1 MTTQHNHSQ
10 SDWRA
15 VGGGTG
21 PLVHSSD
28 EEQATSS
35 ARRDGSQEPIA
46 PPRLSLTSLP
56 TEILDKVFSCID
68 YDIYFNPSRRVDQV
82 LVNKRIFSVA
92 YPVWMRRITVS
103 SFIQHDGRDAALA
116 GLLIHKSS
124 AFIKVL
130 AVGFQL
136 VLPHLECAILHHTP
150 NLTHLTVDFA
160 NPADAMPLPQCF
172 FDAFRTLRHL
182 VSLRIC
188 YVERDAA
195 VDGFSY
201 ERDVPSLRELEISAY
216 GRLADC
222 APGLSK
228 LERLELHCFAF
239 GGSAIPWT
247 TLHHLDVRNST
258 LNKSRDYT
266 PTAVFSEIISSI
278 EAAHKLSPIVL
289 RKLGLSFASQDP
301 HHLRGYARLLGALV
315 VSEMT
320 DLAILHLDSLAAFQF
335 WTCSARLPTE
345 ELCGLRVI
353 LALCPALEVLHL
365 DCIDFYHKDT
375 VCDGDDDWDDASL
388 TAFRAK
394 DVKDDILTAIQQ
406 DNLPLTFPA
415 VFKLLIAMESTT
427 VLDLRLQ
434 IPFGQGIRCRRT
446 ARNEVFEAEGWTSS

>member
-92 YPVWMRRITVS
+92 YP
-103 SFIQHDGRDAALA
+103 
-116 GLLIHKSS
+116 SS

-301 HHLRGYARLLGALV
+301 HHLRGYARLLEALV